1 MTTRPL
7 FTSEFKAT
15 VALKALRDD
24 KTTQVTAWKQRTVGR
39 MKVVLSKGAERRVV
53 KTTRG
58 RSGTCMRRSG
68 S

>member
-39 MKVVLSKGAERRVV
+39 MKVVLSKG
-53 KTTRG
+53 
-58 RSGTCMRRSG
+58 RSGES
-68 S
+68 

>member
-7 FTSEFKAT
+7 FTSEFKAK
-15 VALKALRDD
+15 VALEALRDD
-24 KTTQVTAWKQRTVGR
+24 KTIQVTAWKQRAVGR

-53 KTTRG
+53 RTTTG
-58 RSGTCMRRSG
+58 RPGTCTRRSG